1 MTSSTRPSKPLTAAP
16 TTVPFVDDE
25 DDVGEDDV
33 DEDDVDDDDDDDDDD
48 GDDDDN
54 DDDADANANAVALTV
69 AVTVIGVVFV
79 LFGDVEPDVRLK
91 ITFPASM

>member
-16 TTVPFVDDE
+16 TAVPFVDD
-25 DDVGEDDV
+25 DDDD
-33 DEDDVDDDDDDDDDD
+33 DDDGDDDDDDDDD

-54 DDDADANANAVALTV
+54 DDADANANAVALTV

-79 LFGDVEPDVRLK
+79 WFGDVEPDVRLK

>member
-16 TTVPFVDDE
+16 TAVPFV
-25 DDVGEDDV
+25 
-33 DEDDVDDDDDDDDDD
+33 DDDDDDDDD

-54 DDDADANANAVALTV
+54 DDADANANAVALTV

-79 LFGDVEPDVRLK
+79 WFGDVEPDVRLK